1 MFEKRNNAT
10 TLSVYVLDVTAK
22 CYDEK
27 TEKIETRTFQLFAE
41 KAPSESVLKSELE
54 NAGFTVLG
62 KVTVTVNTEMSGLY
76 KMSHAD
82 FLKYAERV
90 GDTRP
95 KKEKTE
101 K

>member
-1 MFEKRNNAT
+1 MFEKRNNTT
-10 TLSVYVLDVTAK
+10 TLSVYVLTITAK

-27 TEKIETRTFQLFAE
+27 TEKIEVRTFDLYAE
-41 KAPSESVLKSELE
+41 KAPSESVLKAELE

-62 KVTVTVNTEMSGLY
+62 KVSVSVNTEKSGLY

-82 FLKYAERV
+82 FMKYAERV

>member
-1 MFEKRNNAT
+1 MFEKRNNST

-27 TEKIETRTFQLFAE
+27 TETIETRTFQLFAE
-41 KAPSESVLKSELE
+41 KAPSESVLKKELE
-54 NAGFTVLG
+54 ENGFTVLG
-62 KVTVTVNTEMSGLY
+62 KVLVTENKEKSGLY

-82 FLKYAERV
+82 FMKYAERV

-95 KKEKTE
+95 KKENTE

>member
-1 MFEKRNNAT
+1 MFEKRNNST

-27 TEKIETRTFQLFAE
+27 TETIETRTFQLFAE
-41 KAPSESVLKSELE
+41 KAPSESVLKKELE
-54 NAGFTVLG
+54 DAGFTVLG
-62 KVTVTVNTEMSGLY
+62 RVLVTENKVLSGLY
-76 KMSHAD
+76 SMSHEEFMKHAV
-82 FLKYAERV
+82 RV

-95 KKEKTE
+95 KKEKQD

>member
-27 TEKIETRTFQLFAE
+27 TETIETRTFQLFAE
-41 KAPSESVLKSELE
+41 KAPSETVLKKELE
-54 NAGFTVLG
+54 DAGFTVLG
-62 KVTVTVNTEMSGLY
+62 KVSVTVNTEKSGLY